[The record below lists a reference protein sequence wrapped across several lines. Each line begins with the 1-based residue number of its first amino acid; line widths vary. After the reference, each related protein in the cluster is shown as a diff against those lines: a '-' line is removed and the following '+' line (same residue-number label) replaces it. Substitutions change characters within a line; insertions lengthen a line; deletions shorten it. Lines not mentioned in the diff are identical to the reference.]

1 MRKYLHRAVSK
12 SSKVPSL
19 EYSRMAMLI
28 TVGVLLPTPFDI
40 QLRTKTALIDGDVL
54 RSLELRRTHLPW
66 IL

>member
-1 MRKYLHRAVSK
+1 
-12 SSKVPSL
+12 
-19 EYSRMAMLI
+19 MAMLI